1 MNDAPVARQSRG
13 TARPQAGE
21 SIFPPKNR
29 YTVRCDGFFEYGIT
43 INLMIY
49 FILTRIL
56 FTMGI
61 IAHMFDKVK
70 RFNKILV
77 KII

>member
-1 MNDAPVARQSRG
+1 MTRRRRVSAAERPARRRANPSSP
-13 TARPQAGE
+13 T
-21 SIFPPKNR
+21 KNR

-43 INLMIY
+43 TNLMIY

>member
-1 MNDAPVARQSRG
+1 MTRRRRIRAAERPARRRANPSSP
-13 TARPQAGE
+13 T
-21 SIFPPKNR
+21 KNR
-29 YTVRCDGFFEYGIT
+29 YTVRCDGFYEYGIT
-43 INLMIY
+43 THLMIY

>member
-1 MNDAPVARQSRG
+1 MTRRRRVRAAERPARRRANPSSP
-13 TARPQAGE
+13 T
-21 SIFPPKNR
+21 KNR
-29 YTVRCDGFFEYGIT
+29 YTVRCDVFFEYGIT

-61 IAHMFDKVK
+61 IAHTFDKVK

>member
-1 MNDAPVARQSRG
+1 MTRQWRVRAAERPARRRANPSSP
-13 TARPQAGE
+13 T
-21 SIFPPKNR
+21 KNR

>member
-1 MNDAPVARQSRG
+1 MTRRRRVRAAERPARRRANPSSP
-13 TARPQAGE
+13 T
-21 SIFPPKNR
+21 KNR

-61 IAHMFDKVK
+61 IARMFDKVK
-70 RFNKILV
+70 RINKILV

>member
-1 MNDAPVARQSRG
+1 MTRRRRVRAAERPARRRANPSSP
-13 TARPQAGE
+13 T
-21 SIFPPKNR
+21 KNR

-70 RFNKILV
+70 KFNKILV

>member
-1 MNDAPVARQSRG
+1 MTRRRRVRAAERPARRRATPTSP
-13 TARPQAGE
+13 T
-21 SIFPPKNR
+21 KNR

-61 IAHMFDKVK
+61 IAHTFDKVK

>member
-1 MNDAPVARQSRG
+1 MTRRRRVRAAERPARRRANPSSH
-13 TARPQAGE
+13 T
-21 SIFPPKNR
+21 KNR

-56 FTMGI
+56 FTTGI

>member
-1 MNDAPVARQSRG
+1 MTRRRRVRAAERPARRRANPSSP
-13 TARPQAGE
+13 T
-21 SIFPPKNR
+21 KNR

-61 IAHMFDKVK
+61 IAHTFDKVK

-77 KII
+77 KMI

>member
-1 MNDAPVARQSRG
+1 MTRRRRVRAAERPARRRANPSSP
-13 TARPQAGE
+13 T
-21 SIFPPKNR
+21 KNR

-49 FILTRIL
+49 FVLTRIL

-61 IAHMFDKVK
+61 IARMFDKVK